1 MAENVASSY
10 RWLRTGEEAL
20 AAMLDAIRAAQKQDR
35 LEVYTFAASP
45 LGGQFLDALVQAR
58 QRGARVQVM
67 LDAIG
72 SLSLPE
78 SFWEP
83 LTSIGGEFRWF
94 NPLKLGRLIYRD
106 HRKLLVCD
114 DGVAVIGGC
123 NIAPEYQGDGVTGG
137 WRDLGLLITGR
148 LVGELAGTFDD
159 FFSRAEFKHKLLQR
173 LRRSRS
179 EKTRTG
185 ENWSLLLCGPGRRQT
200 SLKRT
205 LANDLARARRVQII
219 CAYFLPTWRIR
230 KELRGVVRRGGK
242 VQLILAGKTDVRLS
256 QLASRRLYRLFLRAG
271 VEIHE
276 YQPQVLHAKL
286 LIVDGTVYVGS
297 ANLDARS
304 LSINYE
310 LQLRLVD
317 NQMAAEAR
325 EIFAKDLGH
334 CRPIER
340 RTWSKSR
347 SVLTKLLEELAYFV
361 LARLDPYVA
370 RWRMKSLR

>member
-20 AAMLDAIRAAQKQDR
+20 AAMLAAVRAAQQHVR

-45 LGGQFLDALVQAR
+45 LGEQFREALVQAR
-58 QRGARVQVM
+58 QRGARVQVL

-78 SFWEP
+78 SFWDP
-83 LTSIGGEFRWF
+83 LKSIGGEFRWF

-114 DGVAVIGGC
+114 DEVAVIGGC
-123 NIAPEYQGDGVTGG
+123 NIAPEYQGDGITAG
-137 WRDLGLLITGR
+137 WRDLGLHITGR
-148 LVGELAGTFDD
+148 LVAELAGTFDD

-230 KELRGVVRRGGK
+230 KELRAVVRRGGK
-242 VQLILAGKTDVRLS
+242 VQLILAGKSDVRLS
-256 QLASRRLYRLFLRAG
+256 Q
-271 VEIHE
+271 
-276 YQPQVLHAKL
+276 
-286 LIVDGTVYVGS
+286 
-297 ANLDARS
+297 
-304 LSINYE
+304 
-310 LQLRLVD
+310 
-317 NQMAAEAR
+317 
-325 EIFAKDLGH
+325 
-334 CRPIER
+334 
-340 RTWSKSR
+340 
-347 SVLTKLLEELAYFV
+347 
-361 LARLDPYVA
+361 
-370 RWRMKSLR
+370 

>member
-20 AAMLDAIRAAQKQDR
+20 AAMLDAIRAAQKQVR

-83 LTSIGGEFRWF
+83 LTCIGGEFRWF

-137 WRDLGLLITGR
+137 WRD
-148 LVGELAGTFDD
+148 
-159 FFSRAEFKHKLLQR
+159 
-173 LRRSRS
+173 
-179 EKTRTG
+179 
-185 ENWSLLLCGPGRRQT
+185 
-200 SLKRT
+200 
-205 LANDLARARRVQII
+205 
-219 CAYFLPTWRIR
+219 
-230 KELRGVVRRGGK
+230 
-242 VQLILAGKTDVRLS
+242 
-256 QLASRRLYRLFLRAG
+256 
-271 VEIHE
+271 
-276 YQPQVLHAKL
+276 
-286 LIVDGTVYVGS
+286 
-297 ANLDARS
+297 
-304 LSINYE
+304 
-310 LQLRLVD
+310 
-317 NQMAAEAR
+317 
-325 EIFAKDLGH
+325 
-334 CRPIER
+334 
-340 RTWSKSR
+340 
-347 SVLTKLLEELAYFV
+347 
-361 LARLDPYVA
+361 VA
-370 RWRMKSLR
+370 

>member
-1 MAENVASSY
+1 MAESVASSY

-20 AAMLDAIRAAQKQDR
+20 AAMLDAISAAQKHVR
-35 LEVYTFAASP
+35 LEIYTFAASP
-45 LGGQFLDALVQAR
+45 LGEHFRDALVQAR
-58 QRGARVQVM
+58 QRGARVQVL
-67 LDAIG
+67 LDAVG

-94 NPLKLGRLIYRD
+94 NPLRLGRLIYRD

-114 DGVAVIGGC
+114 EWAAFIGGY
-123 NIAPEYQGDGVTGG
+123 NIAPEYQGDGITMG
-137 WRDLGLLITGR
+137 WRDLGLRITGR

-159 FFSRAEFKHKLLQR
+159 FFSRADFKHKLLQR

-179 EKTRTG
+179 ERTKVG

-242 VQLILAGKTDVRLS
+242 VQLILAGKSDVKLS

-271 VEIHE
+271 VEIYE

-286 LIVDGTVYVGS
+286 LIVDDAVYVGS

-310 LQLRLVD
+310 LQVRLED
-317 NQMAAEAR
+317 RDIAAEAG
-325 EIFAKDLGH
+325 EIFADDLKH

-340 RTWSKSR
+340 RTWAKSR
-347 SVLTKLLEELAYFV
+347 NVLTKLLEELAYFV

-370 RWRMKSLR
+370 RWRLKSLR

>member
-20 AAMLDAIRAAQKQDR
+20 AAMLAAVRAAQQHVR

-45 LGGQFLDALVQAR
+45 LGEQFREALVQAR
-58 QRGARVQVM
+58 QRGARVQVL

-78 SFWEP
+78 SFWDP
-83 LTSIGGEFRWF
+83 LKSIGGEFRWF

-114 DGVAVIGGC
+114 DEVAVIGGC
-123 NIAPEYQGDGVTGG
+123 NIAPEYQGDGITAG
-137 WRDLGLLITGR
+137 WRDLGLHITGR
-148 LVGELAGTFDD
+148 LVAELAGTFDD

-230 KELRGVVRRGGK
+230 KELRAVVRRGGK
-242 VQLILAGKTDVRLS
+242 VQLILAGKSDVRLS

-286 LIVDGTVYVGS
+286 LIVDDTVYVGS

-304 LSINYE
+304 LNINYE
-310 LQLRLVD
+310 LQVRLVD
-317 NQMAAEAR
+317 GNMAAEAR
-325 EIFAKDLGH
+325 EIFTQDLAH
-334 CRPIER
+334 CRLIER
-340 RTWSKSR
+340 RSWAKSR

-370 RWRMKSLR
+370 RWRLKSLR

>member
-20 AAMLDAIRAAQKQDR
+20 AAMLDAIRAAQKQVR